1 MVLALFRTLEFK
13 KLFYRYLYYKYWR
26 FFLVLPKTILNHLTI
41 DLLLY
46 YLYCLCKFLKD
57 RFFYDCC
64 SFQKAD
70 AKVRT
75 LKHIF
80 QIIPEVFFY
89 FSFLSSSLLSKGRK
103 KKNALR
109 LHRLCQNV
117 KLSLLSF
124 SKADAKVHDLS
135 IRAKHIYHFFTLK
148 MKLFCNTLIDKGVVE
163 HNFLKC
169 YEKVSSL
176 V

>member
-80 QIIPEVFFY
+80 QIIPEVFFIFL
-89 FSFLSSSLLSKGRK
+89 FSRRLSYRKGGKRKTPCAYTVSVRMSNYRCSRSRKRMQKYTIYQYAPNISITFL
-103 KKNALR
+103 
-109 LHRLCQNV
+109 H
-117 KLSLLSF
+117 
-124 SKADAKVHDLS
+124 
-135 IRAKHIYHFFTLK
+135 
-148 MKLFCNTLIDKGVVE
+148 
-163 HNFLKC
+163 
-169 YEKVSSL
+169 
-176 V
+176 

>member
-75 LKHIF
+75 LKYIF
-80 QIIPEVFFY
+80 QIIPEVFLFF
-89 FSFLSSSLLSKGRK
+89 FSLVVSLIEREKKEKRLALTPSLSECQTIA
-103 KKNALR
+103 ALVLESGCKSTR
-109 LHRLCQNV
+109 FINTRQTY
-117 KLSLLSF
+117 LSLF
-124 SKADAKVHDLS
+124 YTK
-135 IRAKHIYHFFTLK
+135 YET
-148 MKLFCNTLIDKGVVE
+148 
-163 HNFLKC
+163 FL
-169 YEKVSSL
+169 
-176 V
+176 